1 MSPRHTDWHTVV
13 AGFGSPHGDDQAGWR
28 VAAMLSRRPNLPA
41 RVVAAYEPL
50 QILQALRGCERLIVV
65 DACHTGGSAGV
76 ITRLTWPDPRIAV
89 RHRQSSHG
97 VGVFDVLK
105 LAEKL
110 GDLPPV
116 VEIIGIEAVDWE
128 PGSDLGPDVLQSV
141 AEVEALIADELR
153 EVTHA

>member
-1 MSPRHTDWHTVV
+1 
-13 AGFGSPHGDDQAGWR
+13 
-28 VAAMLSRRPNLPA
+28 
-41 RVVAAYEPL
+41 
-50 QILQALRGCERLIVV
+50 
-65 DACHTGGSAGV
+65 
-76 ITRLTWPDPRIAV
+76 
-89 RHRQSSHG
+89 